1 MQPTLVL
8 SDKRTSIYNDAIR
21 PLQITQDYIFLFAP
35 VASLILILT
44 VLLLIKMALNY
55 TLSIVILNKMAVK
68 LDFLSCRRAD
78 VISRQSRRSKINSGG
93 GSLLL
98 TAGFLKGRRRRAKTE
113 TFYRISIISSFLIFV
128 NLEILAHP
136 VS

>member
-8 SDKRTSIYNDAIR
+8 SKKRTSIYNDAIR
-21 PLQITQDYIFLFAP
+21 SLQIIQDYIFLFAP

-68 LDFLSCRRAD
+68 LDVLSCRRAD

-98 TAGFLKGRRRRAKTE
+98 TAGFLKGEGDGQRMRHFTGFR
-113 TFYRISIISSFLIFV
+113 
-128 NLEILAHP
+128 
-136 VS
+136 